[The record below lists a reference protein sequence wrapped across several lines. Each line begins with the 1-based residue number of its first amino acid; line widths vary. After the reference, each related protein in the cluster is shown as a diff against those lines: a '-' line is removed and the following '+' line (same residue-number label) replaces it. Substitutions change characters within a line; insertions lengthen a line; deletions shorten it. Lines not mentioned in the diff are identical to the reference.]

1 MKWALWFA
9 AALSG
14 CSVVAPDPLPMRDYR
29 PPLPVVGEGLV
40 QTPAVGSTANVT
52 VGAALVSVARTE
64 MSAKLRVLAEMEATS
79 PYGFTRSQTVAAT
92 VQPGEYKLVASDF
105 GGGHY
110 FEAPKPPVISM
121 LDLKTGKKED
131 WTEGK
136 SGGLFVN
143 KSGVYHVYWF
153 WDGWK
158 QPVMARAVNPAVEMV
173 MLPLAGGKA
182 TFRRELIYTGRAG
195 QALTLMYREF
205 SNDMARP
212 AFSQVLQYDISS
224 DPVIGY
230 QGARLKVLQAD
241 NTGITYE
248 VLAPLGP

>member
-1 MKWALWFA
+1 MKWLLLLS
-9 AALSG
+9 AALAG
-14 CSVVAPDPLPMRDYR
+14 CSVVAPDPLPMRDYVR
-29 PPLPVVGEGLV
+29 PNPIVGEGNV
-40 QTPAVGSTANVT
+40 QQPAVGSTAKVT
-52 VGAALVSVARTE
+52 VGEALISVARTE
-64 MSAKLRVLAEMEATS
+64 MSAKLRVLSPMEGTS

-92 VQPGEYKLVASDF
+92 VQAGEYVLVASDM

-110 FEAPKPPVISM
+110 FQAPLPPVISM
-121 LDLKTGKKED
+121 LDVKTGKKED

-173 MLPLAGGKA
+173 MLPLPGGKA
-182 TFRRELIYTGRAG
+182 SFRRELVYTGRTG
-195 QALTLMYREF
+195 QTLTLMYREF

-212 AFSQVLQYDISS
+212 AFSQVLQYDIGS

-248 VLAPLGP
+248 VLSHLGS